1 MSDNQCDEKKSPNV
15 YKKLPRNYFTT
26 KIKDFDTFKKFPKNV
41 RKLGKLIVAKGFDK
55 LPKVQ

>member
-1 MSDNQCDEKKSPNV
+1 MSKNE
-15 YKKLPRNYFTT
+15 FTT

>member
-1 MSDNQCDEKKSPNV
+1 MSDNQCDEKKTPNV

-41 RKLGKLIVAKGFDK
+41 RKLGKLIVVDK